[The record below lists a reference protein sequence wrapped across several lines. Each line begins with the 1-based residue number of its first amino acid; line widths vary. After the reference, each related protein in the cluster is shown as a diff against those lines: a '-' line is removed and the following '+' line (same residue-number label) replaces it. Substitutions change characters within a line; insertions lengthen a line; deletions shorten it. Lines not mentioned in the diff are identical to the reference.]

1 MNLVDELQKLTTLH
15 EQGALTDDEFS
26 LVKKKLIEGAG
37 LDDATTSN
45 TTSNTSSNS
54 GASPEQ
60 KPSLLRQLHR
70 SQQDQWI
77 AGVCGGLAEATQIPT
92 WSWRMLFV
100 LLTLL
105 HGIGALIYILLWI
118 FVPLKIERPAPP
130 HGGMN

>member
-15 EQGALTDDEFS
+15 EQAALTDDEFS
-26 LVKKKLIEGAG
+26 LAKKKLIEGLG
-37 LDDATTSN
+37 LDDAATPNATLN
-45 TTSNTSSNS
+45 T
-54 GASPEQ
+54 GASLEQ
-60 KPSLLRQLHR
+60 KQSLLHQLHR
-70 SQQDQWI
+70 SQQDRWI

-118 FVPLKIERPAPP
+118 FVPLKIERAVPP
-130 HGGMN
+130 DSGLN

>member
-26 LVKKKLIEGAG
+26 LAKKKLIEGLG
-37 LDDATTSN
+37 LDDAATPNATLN
-45 TTSNTSSNS
+45 T
-54 GASPEQ
+54 GASLEQ
-60 KPSLLRQLHR
+60 KQSLLHQLHR
-70 SQQDQWI
+70 SQQDRWI

-118 FVPLKIERPAPP
+118 FVPLKIERAVPP
-130 HGGMN
+130 DSGLN